1 MPDSKPLPIDQPAS
15 GADLVRLVRTDQK
28 ALRARLR
35 ELTAAQVAS
44 LVTEL
49 APGYRDE
56 LLSLVENP
64 QDVVPLLPETELAST
79 IRATGM
85 ADGSWLLEFAS
96 PEQRQACV
104 DLDCWR
110 GPRLSSQR
118 LGEWIDALIAAGPR
132 TLLAGTEDID
142 PELWVLALREMADI
156 VVVSRDEPPLP
167 GYYTEDGV
175 VYYAPHS
182 EAGFDRIREI
192 FCTTL
197 SESPQRY
204 WQLVYGT
211 IYESPAECEEYAL
224 RWHRNRLND
233 LGFPDRDR
241 ALRAYTPL
249 RAEDAPIIETVLLEH
264 EGSLARTAPLP
275 QRLAGTLVGRALAE
289 LPAELAADVL
299 GYVLA
304 VANALAVADGLMLS
318 DPESV
323 PRALTKAV
331 RGIDRGLA
339 ELATARGQ
347 APHEVLAQTL
357 PFDLFRIGATLD
369 EELRPRGRSLADIE
383 EDEETPDFDVE
394 IEILDPEDP

>member
-1 MPDSKPLPIDQPAS
+1 MTDSKPLPREPGAS
-15 GADLVRLVRTDQK
+15 GAELVRLARTDQN
-28 ALRARLR
+28 ALRSQLS
-35 ELTAAQVAS
+35 ELSVEQVAS

-49 APGYRDE
+49 APAYRDE

-64 QDVVPLLPETELAST
+64 EDVVPLLPEAELAST
-79 IRATGM
+79 ICATGLT
-85 ADGSWLLEFAS
+85 DGSWLLEFAT

-110 GPRLSSQR
+110 GPRLSPQR

-182 EAGFDRIREI
+182 DADFDRIREI

-211 IYESPAECEEYAL
+211 LYESPAECEEYAL

-241 ALRAYTPL
+241 ALRAYASL
-249 RAEDAPIIETVLLEH
+249 RVEDAPLVEGELLER
-264 EGSLARTAPLP
+264 EGRVTRSAPLP

-304 VANALAVADGLMLS
+304 VANALAVADGLALS

-323 PRALTKAV
+323 PRALAKAV

-339 ELATARGQ
+339 ELAKARGQ

-357 PFDLFRIGATLD
+357 PLDLFRIGATLD
-369 EELRPRGRSLADIE
+369 DALRPRGKTLAEI
-383 EDEETPDFDVE
+383 EDEEEAPDWDVE
-394 IEILDPEDP
+394 TEVLDPEEP

>member
-1 MPDSKPLPIDQPAS
+1 M
-15 GADLVRLVRTDQK
+15 
-28 ALRARLR
+28 
-35 ELTAAQVAS
+35 
-44 LVTEL
+44 
-49 APGYRDE
+49 
-56 LLSLVENP
+56 
-64 QDVVPLLPETELAST
+64 
-79 IRATGM
+79 
-85 ADGSWLLEFAS
+85 
-96 PEQRQACV
+96 
-104 DLDCWR
+104 
-110 GPRLSSQR
+110 
-118 LGEWIDALIAAGPR
+118 
-132 TLLAGTEDID
+132 
-142 PELWVLALREMADI
+142 
-156 VVVSRDEPPLP
+156 
-167 GYYTEDGV
+167 
-175 VYYAPHS
+175 
-182 EAGFDRIREI
+182 
-192 FCTTL
+192 
-197 SESPQRY
+197 
-204 WQLVYGT
+204 
-211 IYESPAECEEYAL
+211 
-224 RWHRNRLND
+224 
-233 LGFPDRDR
+233 
-241 ALRAYTPL
+241 
-249 RAEDAPIIETVLLEH
+249 LLEH